1 MTQNFFWH
9 NFQYS
14 VVFTNHRIFCIL
26 WFLPII
32 CHRIS
37 CILISLISLIPW
49 NGSTFLFTNQIGS
62 NLVQSLL
69 NTVPSFP
76 SIFWNFQFK
85 GQILA
90 YYFLGDNKIGAV
102 MFKFFQQSCISRKKK
117 YFFISWKKT
126 QFFSMRI
133 ILSRFQIFSMN
144 DSGVG
149 AQLKPAQNSIFTMQS
164 QLEPEKK
171 FQTWPELNL
180 KKISI
185 L

>member
-1 MTQNFFWH
+1 MGVWKNHRITQNDTEFFWH

-37 CILISLISLIPW
+37 CILISLISLITW

-69 NTVPSFP
+69 TTVPSFP
-76 SIFWNFQFK
+76 SNFWNFQFK

-102 MFKFFQQSCISRKKK
+102 MFKFFQQSCIS
-117 YFFISWKKT
+117 
-126 QFFSMRI
+126 
-133 ILSRFQIFSMN
+133 
-144 DSGVG
+144 
-149 AQLKPAQNSIFTMQS
+149 
-164 QLEPEKK
+164 
-171 FQTWPELNL
+171 
-180 KKISI
+180 
-185 L
+185 